1 MILHNL
7 RQYLHKRYGRKKNV
21 NKHMVDTKILIL
33 SAVGIV
39 SRAYVYDM
47 YGSNDPSAIS
57 ADGRLPMTLR
67 RVKK

>member
-7 RQYLHKRYGRKKNV
+7 RQYLHKRYGRKNV
-21 NKHMVDTKILIL
+21 NKHMVDTKILIR

-47 YGSNDPSAIS
+47 YGSNDPSATS
-57 ADGRLPMTLR
+57 ADGRLPMTLC